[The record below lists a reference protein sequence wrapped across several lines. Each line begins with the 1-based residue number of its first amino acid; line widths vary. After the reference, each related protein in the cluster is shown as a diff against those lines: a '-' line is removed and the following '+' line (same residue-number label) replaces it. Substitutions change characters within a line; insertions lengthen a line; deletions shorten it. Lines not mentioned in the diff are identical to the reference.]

1 MFSLAISIYHQMQFS
16 VFVQLNCC
24 LCLILHYSQQR
35 AADILIRHHLG
46 WLTFNLATI
55 FILIC
60 HCMCQVHLVHFLY
73 SLLLGLA
80 HYFSIAQ
87 YCSYCAVTQGQASTQ
102 QVSPINVNA
111 LSYYWWCFLVN
122 VLAFS
127 STIVPRCIAYNS
139 FYQVG
144 WHSNTELIQHYQ
156 PFSSTP
162 VLVSISSKLDSN
174 SPNTSNV

>member
-1 MFSLAISIYHQMQFS
+1 MFSLAILIYHQMQFS

-35 AADILIRHHLG
+35 VV
-46 WLTFNLATI
+46 TFNLATI
-55 FILIC
+55 FILSSIYSSVIAC
-60 HCMCQVHLVHFLY
+60 AKFIWFISSTLY
-73 SLLLGLA
+73 QG
-80 HYFSIAQ
+80 HYFRIAQ
-87 YCSYCAVTQGQASTQ
+87 YCSYYAVTQGQASTQ